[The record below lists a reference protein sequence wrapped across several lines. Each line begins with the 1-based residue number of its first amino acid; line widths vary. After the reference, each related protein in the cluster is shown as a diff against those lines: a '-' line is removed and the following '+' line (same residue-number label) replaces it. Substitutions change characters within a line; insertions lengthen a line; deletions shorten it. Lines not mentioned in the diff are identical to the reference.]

1 MDATPKR
8 GTAVIAQTLLAAIL
22 LCPTAVPLA
31 HAQKPQ
37 QVELRTEIFGLA
49 GIHIATNRTRIET
62 DAGRYAITADVN
74 SLGIARVIA
83 DVTTHSAV
91 SGALR
96 SDELRPAAYRGE
108 VHRNGTDIY
117 NWVNYAPD
125 GSAMGASSL
134 PEPSLRPIP
143 PGPIQG
149 TIDQLTAF
157 YVMERKLARLGS
169 CLLDLTVFD
178 GRFLYRLHFS
188 DAGSAVLTP
197 SGADGFAGATQI
209 CRFEREAIAGFS
221 DNDGRSEGIFEGR
234 LWCAR
239 LLGNEMA
246 IPVRMEFATEFGSV
260 TGGLAE
266 LHAPA
271 TDLHFGE

>member
-1 MDATPKR
+1 MGAIPKR
-8 GTAVIAQTLLAAIL
+8 GITATAQALLVMIFLCPADAGLAQTGES
-22 LCPTAVPLA
+22 
-31 HAQKPQ
+31 KP
-37 QVELRTEIFGLA
+37 VELRTEIFGLA

-83 DVTTHSAV
+83 DVMTHSAV

-96 SDELRPAAYRGE
+96 AEELHPVAYRGE

-125 GSAMGASSL
+125 GSATGASSL
-134 PEPSLRPIP
+134 PERSLRPIP
-143 PGPIQG
+143 PGPISG
-149 TIDQLTAF
+149 TVDQLTAF
-157 YVMERKLARLGS
+157 YLMERKLARLGS
-169 CLLDLTVFD
+169 CLLNLTVFD

-197 SGADGFAGATQI
+197 SSADGFAGATQI

-246 IPVRMEFATEFGSV
+246 VPVRMEFGTEFGSV
-260 TGGLAE
+260 IGELVE

-271 TDLHFGE
+271 TDLRFGE